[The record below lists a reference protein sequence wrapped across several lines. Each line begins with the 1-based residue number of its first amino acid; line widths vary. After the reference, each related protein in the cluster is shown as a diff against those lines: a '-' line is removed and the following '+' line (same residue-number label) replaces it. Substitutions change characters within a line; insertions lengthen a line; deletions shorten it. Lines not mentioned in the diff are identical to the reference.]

1 MARSR
6 TNIWQLRA
14 QGNVDGILKALED
27 TDSSVR
33 RRAIIALRDMKAV
46 EAVPRLKHLLERE
59 FNPELKALLSGA
71 IDALETKPETVSP
84 MEENQPDR
92 RTELLRQLQTGD
104 EGTKITAI
112 RALAQLDDRT
122 VVEPLVIVFRTP
134 SHPPSVR
141 LAAAEALLALDSA
154 PASVSL
160 LGALRKSEWQVRR
173 NAVAVLGQLKAD
185 WCVETLAD
193 VLRTDPHPM
202 VRKTAAAAL
211 RHINTRQARA
221 ALKQSEDILA
231 ALQYTGT
238 TGPLLSAPDEVQKA
252 ETGKPIQQNKMRS

>member
-1 MARSR
+1 MSP
-6 TNIWQLRA
+6 TKSNIWQLRA
-14 QGNVDGILKALED
+14 QGNVEGILKALDE
-27 TDSSVR
+27 TDPGVR
-33 RRAIIALRDMKAV
+33 RRAIIALRDMKAG
-46 EAVPRLKHLLERE
+46 EAIPRLKMLLERE
-59 FNPELKALLSGA
+59 FNPELRGILVGA
-71 IDALETKPETVSP
+71 IEALEGKAEL
-84 MEENQPDR
+84 QPQPATPPDHR
-92 RTELLRQLQTGD
+92 AELVKILQTGND
-104 EGTKITAI
+104 EERITAI
-112 RALAQLDDRT
+112 QELSKLDDRT
-122 VVEPLVIVFRTP
+122 VVEHLVAIFRTP
-134 SHPPSVR
+134 LLSPSVR

-221 ALKQSEDILA
+221 VLKQCEDIIASLH
-231 ALQYTGT
+231 YSGT
-238 TGPLLSAPDEVQKA
+238 TGPLLSAPDNV
-252 ETGKPIQQNKMRS
+252 KPDASAREDNR